1 MANSKAFDFEKV
13 KLRTPF
19 RWLLIGASQSGKSE
33 FVFDLLSNAEKILD
47 KVPKRVIYCYG
58 VFQERFREFAQDS
71 KIDIEFREGFDPNL
85 LPTLEK
91 ESNADNIIVI
101 VDDLMLQD
109 IWKDL
114 ALIFTQGRH
123 ANLSIMLLMQNPFFR
138 GHKSA
143 ALYGTTITRNA
154 SGIVLFRTL
163 ADRQAAL
170 ILGKK
175 VID

>member
-1 MANSKAFDFEKV
+1 M
-13 KLRTPF
+13 T
-19 RWLLIGASQSGKSE
+19 LIYVISG
-33 FVFDLLSNAEKILD
+33 
-47 KVPKRVIYCYG
+47 IYLY
-58 VFQERFREFAQDS
+58 S
-71 KIDIEFREGFDPNL
+71 
-85 LPTLEK
+85 
-91 ESNADNIIVI
+91 
-101 VDDLMLQD
+101 D

-143 ALYGTTITRNA
+143 SLYGTTITRNA